1 MRILVAT
8 DIAAR
13 GLDIASV
20 SVVFNMDM
28 PKNIEDYTHR
38 IGRTGRIGSEGIA
51 ISCINEIIVVLL
63 MISRIR
69 LRSTLGVCRNSFK
82 MQLVTAVGG

>member
-51 ISCINEIIVVLL
+51 ISCVNEIDSSIVNDLY
-63 MISRIR
+63 
-69 LRSTLGVCRNSFK
+69 N
-82 MQLVTAVGG
+82 